1 MEVVLL
7 LHLQLIKQRKRL
19 RWDQVVVAVS
29 SFFSFS
35 SYLFFFFIFLAS
47 KKGGATN
54 VPAASGIAGN
64 AKAGPV
70 QVFLNGKIV
79 TPQSLLPR
87 KAGQSH
93 HGKKPKANFTKP
105 QAIDENM
112 SESAEKPAAGFASK
126 LNMKRSESFLLFF
139 L

>member
-1 MEVVLL
+1 LL
-7 LHLQLIKQRKRL
+7 QDRP
-19 RWDQVVVAVS
+19 V
-29 SFFSFS
+29 FFSRVIFC
-35 SYLFFFFIFLAS
+35 FIYLAS

-64 AKAGPV
+64 TKAGPV

-126 LNMKRSESFLLFF
+126 LNMKRSRNLFLLFSSLIVVF
-139 L
+139 LTEPKLW